1 MVENLHTGLV
11 IFNNSSSGWK
21 GTLLGVAMATVT
33 TMVTKFGCH
42 VDNILVVV
50 GPSVGV
56 CCFKLDRD
64 QVLDFSRIHPDCVP
78 DPESPR
84 PHVNIRLANR
94 CNTVGCRR
102 STSVS
107 RVDVMPRP
115 LTRPLTRP
123 RPPAESC
130 WSEAASCRDTST
142 MTW

>member
-1 MVENLHTGLV
+1 M

-42 VDNILVVV
+42 VNNILVVV

-64 QVLDFSRIHPDCVP
+64 QVLDFSRIHPGCVP
-78 DPESPR
+78 DPESTR

-94 CNTVGCRR
+94 CNTVEPQGADVA
-102 STSVS
+102 TVSVALM
-107 RVDVMPRP
+107 RDVTPTD
-115 LTRPLTRP
+115 LF
-123 RPPAESC
+123 PPAESC
-130 WSEAASCRDTST
+130 WSAAASCRNTST